1 MRNTRPPRPPP
12 WFSYGL
18 SGAPSHPPH
27 PPPFGHTSEAVAVF
41 RARWAQHVKAILSAS
56 GNLMRFTARPWR
68 RFRAWRCGR
77 AWEKYFRTDPI
88 VLLQQR
94 EAEANLELWEADR
107 GLARELGVAPTFR
120 GRNGEIVI
128 RLDWESH
135 WKDSQLGRLRFTYAD
150 GEQQYGPWSID
161 APSAWESHWCGPS
174 FST

>member
-41 RARWAQHVKAILSAS
+41 RARWVQHVKAIPSAI
-56 GNLMRFTARPWR
+56 GNLMRFAARPWR
-68 RFRAWRCGR
+68 RFQAWRCGR
-77 AWEKYFRTDPI
+77 AWDKYFRTDPI

-120 GRNGEIVI
+120 GRSGRIVVCFE
-128 RLDWESH
+128 WEPRPGNPSMVRPH
-135 WKDSQLGRLRFTYAD
+135 FIFAD
-150 GEQQYGPWSID
+150 GDEGHGPWDLATAVSVHK
-161 APSAWESHWCGPS
+161 AESWS
-174 FST
+174 